1 MSLSNG
7 NHPEHDDANLVPV
20 AADTGSTLP
29 MPTGHEE
36 APKANFLTVLRNSG
50 FRNLWAG
57 QVVSQIGDYFS
68 FLTTMIVVS
77 SFYDDTET
85 TTLAVSGMML
95 ANSLPRL
102 LFGMLAGV
110 FVDRW
115 DRRTTMLVSDL
126 LRVGLALAMIPA
138 VIGQNLWAMYALGF
152 LLSTVGTIFLPA
164 KGAIIPNLVPKE
176 QLIAANSLSQV
187 TMFLSILLGP
197 ALGSLTLVLAGE
209 GNQWVAFLID
219 ALTYAVSAIAIWMIR
234 VPKEVSSPTRSEA
247 QLSEVSAVR
256 RVWDEMVVGIK
267 LMFVNRT
274 MSTLAVVFM
283 VTMLGIGAVNVL
295 WVVYLKLQFG
305 YEDTELAW
313 RFGLLDICF
322 AVGMLAASVVAGNFL
337 SHLAPKWFIVVALI
351 GAGAFLAPTG
361 YVGNYLVLAALS
373 VGMGLFVAPINTGA
387 TTLMQIVVPN
397 EQLGR
402 ANGGISTITETAT
415 VTSMSLAGFLG
426 WLIGIP
432 AVFLLGGL
440 LCIAAGLLAWVRLP
454 ALTLKDMPSM
464 EVVEQEREKGQE
476 REQDKERERE
486 AAVA

>member
-1 MSLSNG
+1 MSTNNG
-7 NHPEHDDANLVPV
+7 NHREHSDPTLIPV

-29 MPTGHEE
+29 MPQGQEE
-36 APKANFLTVLRNSG
+36 VKANFLTVLRNSG
-50 FRNLWAG
+50 FRNLWVG
-57 QVVSQIGDYFS
+57 QLVSQVGDYFS

-77 SFYDDTET
+77 SFSDDVSA

-126 LRVGLALAMIPA
+126 IRVGLALAMIPA
-138 VIGQNLWAMYALGF
+138 VIAQNLWAMYVLGF
-152 LLSTVGTIFLPA
+152 MLSTVGTIFLPA
-164 KGAIIPNLVPKE
+164 KGAIIPSLVPKE
-176 QLIAANSLSQV
+176 QLIAANSLTQS

-197 ALGSLTLVLAGE
+197 AFGSLTLAIAGE

-219 ALTYAVSAIAIWMIR
+219 AATYVVSAIAIWMIR
-234 VPKEVSSPTRSEA
+234 VPKELTMPVKAEA
-247 QLSEVSAVR
+247 PLSQVSAVR

-295 WVVYLKLQFG
+295 WVVYLKMRFN
-305 YEDTELAW
+305 YDETELAW

-322 AVGMLAASVVAGNFL
+322 AAGMLVSTVVAGNFL
-337 SHLAPKWFIVVALI
+337 SHLSPKWFVVVALL
-351 GAGAFLAPTG
+351 GAGVFLAPTG
-361 YVGNYLVLAALS
+361 YVPDYLVLALLS

-402 ANGGISTITETAT
+402 ANGGISTITESAS

-426 WLIGIP
+426 WLVGVP
-432 AVFLLGGL
+432 AVFLIGGL
-440 LCIAAGLLAWVRLP
+440 LCIAAGVLAWVRLP
-454 ALTLKDMPSM
+454 ALTLKDMPA
-464 EVVEQEREKGQE
+464 EVVAEE
-476 REQDKERERE
+476 ERERE
-486 AAVA
+486 VA